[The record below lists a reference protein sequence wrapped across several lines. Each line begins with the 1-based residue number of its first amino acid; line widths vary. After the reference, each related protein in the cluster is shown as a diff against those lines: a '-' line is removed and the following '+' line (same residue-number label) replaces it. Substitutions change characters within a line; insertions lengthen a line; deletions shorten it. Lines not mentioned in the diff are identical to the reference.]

1 MRLGHLGLFSSGK
14 RRMIAEVPERG
25 IASHYGWIV
34 TRSNPT
40 FRFLSWRLA
49 MPASK
54 HKRHTRREILSRYA
68 TITDWRPSLTVLVR
82 KVRGTL
88 PERETL
94 HSVGFSGTLEEP
106 LNGVSELSGTIFAAP
121 NVSLTNTVQPSI
133 GSIISLR
140 PAISLVVSFS
150 FDEFSWLLTLVAG
163 NQLAACYFACEA
175 PLRGQALVHSLSFD
189 KSLTPADQR

>member
-1 MRLGHLGLFSSGK
+1 MRLAHPDLYRFGK

-34 TRSNPT
+34 TRSNPA
-40 FRFLSWRLA
+40 FRFLSWRIA
-49 MPASK
+49 MPTSK
-54 HKRHTRREILSRYA
+54 HKRHPRREILSRYA

-82 KVRGTL
+82 KVRGTV

-94 HSVGFSGTLEEP
+94 HSVGFIGTLEEP

-121 NVSLTNTVQPSI
+121 NVALTNAVEPSI

-150 FDEFSWLLTLVAG
+150 FEEFSWLLTLVAG
-163 NQLAACYFACEA
+163 SQLAACYFACEK
-175 PLRGQALVHSLSFD
+175 PVRGHALVLSLSFD
-189 KSLTPADQR
+189 KTLTPLDQR